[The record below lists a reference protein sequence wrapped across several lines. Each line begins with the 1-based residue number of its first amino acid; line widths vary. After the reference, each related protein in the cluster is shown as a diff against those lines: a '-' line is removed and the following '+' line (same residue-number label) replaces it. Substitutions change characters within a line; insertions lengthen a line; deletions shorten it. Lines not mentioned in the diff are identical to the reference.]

1 MFISLPRLFGAWCAP
16 YGIVSRH
23 LEALHD
29 AGKLLLIFDGFDEMA
44 LVGSTEERLKHFQ
57 RLWDANHSKAKIIFT
72 GRPYLFHDED
82 ELKAAFGMKKS
93 SSGVPSCDAW
103 DLEKFNIDEI
113 GIALRNNPA
122 MVRSEIL
129 DSVSKSSRFYDIAS
143 RASMLHAILV
153 LWETE
158 KGFAEKASEMN
169 SAEIMGTFIETS
181 LRRQTEKAMA
191 LAKSET
197 TDQYGEL
204 SESEQPDVDPTS
216 PQNYMKINESE
227 RYYFMLGISVYMLK
241 NKGETNQIDITE
253 LNEVTEKLAK
263 VCPPSLSSSTDA
275 QVYDYQPSMQER
287 LQQSDEFLGQ
297 LQSDVRT
304 CGLLVK
310 DATDSFLRFSH
321 KSFLEYLGADYA
333 ARLHANTAD
342 EDIEAIRG
350 VLGVSFSE
358 VLVNSVTRGY
368 FGEIFFI

>member
-297 LQSDVRT
+297 LQSDVR
-304 CGLLVK
+304 
-310 DATDSFLRFSH
+310 
-321 KSFLEYLGADYA
+321 AD
-333 ARLHANTAD
+333 L
-342 EDIEAIRG
+342 
-350 VLGVSFSE
+350 
-358 VLVNSVTRGY
+358 
-368 FGEIFFI
+368 